1 MEGAALRTTEP
12 HHGEARPRLLA
23 GQRPRESAVARLWR
37 EEGARLPPL
46 DCDDGHRLRVL
57 YPGRPSA
64 DAGPDFRDAML
75 VTESGDLLRGDVE
88 IHLRPGGWRA
98 HGHHRDRRYNGV
110 VLHVVMWPSSGGGET
125 TLAMGTRVPTVAL
138 YPALQETVGR
148 RRGRRWAAPG
158 LEQAALWAR
167 AVPPGEQRVGAAL
180 ERAGDARFNAKSAS
194 FRARLRQGGGGA
206 GWAGQL
212 LYQGIMEALG
222 YSRNREPFL
231 ALAEGLPLA
240 RLERLAAGTE
250 DRRETLIAVLLGGG
264 GLLAGRL
271 PRATG
276 LTEEEL
282 RSALRAWGSM
292 GLRPVVDAGAW
303 RRFRVR
309 PANRPERRLV
319 GMAHL
324 LHRLWHEGLLHG
336 LAGRA
341 LTRKVAALLDALVV
355 VEGGRTYIGRGRAG
369 EAAVNAVLPLLVA
382 WSGVQGE
389 PGLGRACRALYRAW
403 PPLPGNEVA
412 AEAADPLTSAA
423 LQLPL
428 IGAEDLR
435 GARRQQG
442 LHHLYRAAVEGPPD
456 RRR

>member
-1 MEGAALRTTEP
+1 ME
-12 HHGEARPRLLA
+12 PRQRNTSTPTPA
-23 GQRPRESAVARLWR
+23 GQRPRESAVVRLWR
-37 EEGARLPPL
+37 EEGAKLPPL
-46 DCDDGHRLRVL
+46 DCDDGRRLRVL

-64 DAGPDFRDAML
+64 DAGPDFRDAL
-75 VTESGDLLRGDVE
+75 LLTDTGELLRGDVE
-88 IHLRPGGWRA
+88 VHLRPGGWRA

-110 VLHVVMWPSSGGGET
+110 VLHVVMWPSGSGET
-125 TLAMGTRVPTVAL
+125 TLAMGAHVPTVAL
-138 YPALQETVGR
+138 YAVLQQTVGR
-148 RRGRRWAAPG
+148 RRGQRPAAPILAPAAFWAA
-158 LEQAALWAR
+158 AAPW
-167 AVPPGEQRVGAAL
+167 GDQGVGAAL
-180 ERAGDARFNAKSAS
+180 ERAGDARFNAKAAS
-194 FRARLRQGGGGA
+194 FRARLREGGIENR
-206 GWAGQL
+206 WARQL
-212 LYQGIMEALG
+212 LYQAVMEALG
-222 YSRNREPFL
+222 YSRNRKPFL
-231 ALAEGLPLA
+231 ALAEGLPLV
-240 RLERLAAGTE
+240 RLERLAAGPE
-250 DRRETLIAVLLGGG
+250 DRLETLIAALLGGC
-264 GLLAGRL
+264 GLLSGEL

-282 RSALRAWGSM
+282 RSALRLWDAM
-292 GLRPVVDAGAW
+292 GLRPVVESGAW

-324 LHRLWHEGLLHG
+324 LHRLWDEGLLLG
-336 LAGRA
+336 VARRA
-341 LTRKVAALLDALVV
+341 LTGKVSALLEALVV

-369 EAAVNAVLPLLVA
+369 EAAVNAVLPFLVA
-382 WSGVQGE
+382 WSGLQGNRE
-389 PGLGRACRALYRAW
+389 LGRACRALYRAW

-442 LHHLYRAAVEGPPD
+442 LHHLYRAAVEGPAPPTRRSS

>member
-1 MEGAALRTTEP
+1 M
-12 HHGEARPRLLA
+12 LA

-37 EEGARLPPL
+37 EEGPKLPPL
-46 DCDDGHRLRVL
+46 DCDDGRRLRVL

-75 VTESGDLLRGDVE
+75 LTETGELLRGDVE
-88 IHLRPGGWRA
+88 VHLRPGGWRA

-125 TLAMGTRVPTVAL
+125 TLAMGARVPTVAL

-148 RRGRRWAAPG
+148 RRGRRRAAPG
-158 LEQAALWAR
+158 LAQAAFWAA
-167 AVPPGEQRVGAAL
+167 AVPSGEQRVGAAL
-180 ERAGDARFNAKSAS
+180 ERAGDARFNAKTAS
-194 FRARLRQGGGGA
+194 FRARLRQRGGDSD
-206 GWAGQL
+206 WAGQL
-212 LYQGIMEALG
+212 LYQGLMEALG

-240 RLERLAAGTE
+240 RLERLAAGLQ
-250 DRRETLIAVLLGGG
+250 DRRETLIAALLGGG
-264 GLLAGRL
+264 GLLPGEL
-271 PRATG
+271 PRGTG

-282 RSALRAWGSM
+282 RSALRTWESM
-292 GLRPVVDAGAW
+292 GLRPVVEAGAW

-324 LHRLWHEGLLHG
+324 VHRLWDERLLDG
-336 LAGRA
+336 LARRAMTGKVRA
-341 LTRKVAALLDALVV
+341 LLEALVV

-369 EAAVNAVLPLLVA
+369 EAAVNAVLPFLVA
-382 WSGVQGE
+382 WSGLQGE
-389 PGLGRACRALYRAW
+389 PALGRACRTLYRAW

-412 AEAADPLTSAA
+412 AEAASRLVPAV

-428 IGAEDLR
+428 AGGEEAAGELR

-442 LHHLYRAAVEGPPD
+442 LHHLYRAAVEGPSASGRQASPTRRSS